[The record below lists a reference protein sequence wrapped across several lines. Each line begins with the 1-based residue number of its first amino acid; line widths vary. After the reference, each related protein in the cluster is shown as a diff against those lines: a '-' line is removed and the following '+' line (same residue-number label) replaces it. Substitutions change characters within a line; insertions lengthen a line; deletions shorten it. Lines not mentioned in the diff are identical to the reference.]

1 MGINSDFWRGRHV
14 LVTGHTGFKGS
25 WLSLWLQSLG
35 ANLQGIA
42 LPPPTD
48 PALFDFARVAEGM
61 EHNIADIRDFA
72 LIRKLLNDF
81 KPEVIFHMAAQPL
94 VRQSYHNP
102 IETYE
107 TNVMGTVN
115 LLEASRHCGSVKV
128 VVNITSDKCYENLE
142 TDRGYRENDRMG
154 GHDPY
159 SSSKACA
166 ELVSAAYRL
175 SFLTNDDIAMATAR
189 AGNVIGGGDW
199 ACDRLVPD
207 TLRALEKRQ
216 SVHVRN
222 PNAVRPWQH
231 VLEPLSGYLLLAEKL
246 YLDGHEFADGWN
258 FGPNDDDARSV
269 SWVVENLCESWGT
282 DALWTNQPGDHPH
295 EANYLKLDISKAR
308 KHLSW
313 APRWSLKDALSQV
326 IEWHKAS
333 LRDEDMQLKTL
344 EQIRTYSTLIMQNQC

>member
-1 MGINSDFWRGRHV
+1 MEDLFSGVYKNKTV
-14 LVTGHTGFKGS
+14 LVSGHTGFKGS
-25 WLSLWLQSLG
+25 WLCLWLQKMGATVVGYSLE
-35 ANLQGIA
+35 A
-42 LPPPTD
+42 PTSPSHID
-48 PALFDFARVAEGM
+48 
-61 EHNIADIRDFA
+61 
-72 LIRKLLNDF
+72 LLNLNIISIIGDIGDLDKLNNVF
-81 KPEVIFHMAAQPL
+81 QQYKPDIVFHLAAQSL
-94 VRQSYHNP
+94 VRPSYKNP

-216 SVHVRN
+216 SVQVRN

-246 YLDGHEFADGWN
+246 YLEGHEFADGWN
-258 FGPNDDDARSV
+258 FGPNDDDARSER
-269 SWVVENLCESWGT
+269 WVVEHLCESWGIGT
-282 DALWTNQPGDHPH
+282 LWTNQPGDHPH

-308 KHLSW
+308 KYLNW
-313 APRWSLKDALSQV
+313 APRLSLKDALSQV

-333 LRDEDMQLKTL
+333 LHDEDMQLKSL
-344 EQIRTYSTLIMQNQC
+344 EQIRRYSRLIT

>member
-1 MGINSDFWRGRHV
+1 MEGLFSGVYKNKTV
-14 LVTGHTGFKGS
+14 LVSGHTGFKGS
-25 WLSLWLQSLG
+25 WLCLWLQKMGATVVGYSLE
-35 ANLQGIA
+35 A
-42 LPPPTD
+42 PTSPSHID
-48 PALFDFARVAEGM
+48 
-61 EHNIADIRDFA
+61 
-72 LIRKLLNDF
+72 LLNLNIISIIGDIGDLDKLNNVF
-81 KPEVIFHMAAQPL
+81 QQYKPDIVFHLAAQSL
-94 VRQSYHNP
+94 VRPSYKNP

-216 SVHVRN
+216 SVQVRN

-246 YLDGHEFADGWN
+246 YLEGHEFADGWN

-269 SWVVENLCESWGT
+269 RWVVEHLCESWGIGT
-282 DALWTNQPGDHPH
+282 LWTNQPGDHPH

-308 KHLSW
+308 KYLNW
-313 APRWSLKDALSQV
+313 APRLSLKDALSQV

-333 LRDEDMQLKTL
+333 LHDEDMQLKSL
-344 EQIRTYSTLIMQNQC
+344 EQIRRYSRLIT

>member
-1 MGINSDFWRGRHV
+1 MNSEFWRGRRV

-72 LIRKLLNDF
+72 LMRKLLDDF

-94 VRQSYHNP
+94 VRQSYQNP

-115 LLEASRHCGSVKV
+115 LLEASRHCGSVKA
-128 VVNITSDKCYENLE
+128 VVNITSDKCYENLGIV
-142 TDRGYRENDRMG
+142 RGYRENERLG

-175 SFLTNDDIAMATAR
+175 SFLTNDGIAMATAR

-207 TLRALEKRQ
+207 TLRALEMSQ
-216 SVHVRN
+216 SVQIRN

-246 YLDGHEFADGWN
+246 YLEGHEFADGWN

-269 SWVVENLCESWGT
+269 SWVVEHLCENWGT
-282 DALWTNQPGDHPH
+282 DASWTNQPGDHPH
-295 EANYLKLDISKAR
+295 EAKYLKLDISKAR
-308 KHLSW
+308 KHLKW
-313 APRWSLKDALSQV
+313 VPRWSLKDALSQV
-326 IEWHKAS
+326 IDWHKAF

-344 EQIRTYSTLIMQNQC
+344 EQIRTYSTLISKN

>member
-1 MGINSDFWRGRHV
+1 MEDLFSGVYKNKTV
-14 LVTGHTGFKGS
+14 LVSGHTGFKGS
-25 WLSLWLQSLG
+25 WLCLWLQKMGATVVGYSLE
-35 ANLQGIA
+35 A
-42 LPPPTD
+42 PTSPSHID
-48 PALFDFARVAEGM
+48 
-61 EHNIADIRDFA
+61 
-72 LIRKLLNDF
+72 LLNLNIISIIGDIGDLDKLNNVF
-81 KPEVIFHMAAQPL
+81 QQYKPDIVFHLAAQSL
-94 VRQSYHNP
+94 VRPSYKNP

-216 SVHVRN
+216 SVQVRN

-246 YLDGHEFADGWN
+246 YLEGHEFADGWN

-269 SWVVENLCESWGT
+269 RWVVEHLCESWGIGT
-282 DALWTNQPGDHPH
+282 LWTNQPGDHPH

-308 KHLSW
+308 KYLNW
-313 APRWSLKDALSQV
+313 APRLSLKDALSQV

-333 LRDEDMQLKTL
+333 LHDEDMQLKSL
-344 EQIRTYSTLIMQNQC
+344 EQIRRYSRLIT